1 MAKIAIFN
9 QKGGVG
15 KTTCVL
21 NLAGALY
28 RRNAPALMIDMDPQG
43 HLTQIHPSP
52 VNEVHKSMF
61 SYYQDNRPLSEL
73 TIEWHDLGSL
83 IPAHRQLSKVDSIFG
98 KGLTVLNRFGAGLDA
113 LAKQKIYSNIIIDCC
128 PYMGVL
134 SLSALFTA
142 DVVIV
147 PIASDYLSLQGAIK
161 AEKTF
166 TSIEPFL
173 KRPVIRRYLMTKF
186 DRRRNMSSIVHR
198 QAIEAFG
205 EKVLNTL
212 IFENVA
218 IAESPNH
225 QQDIFSFNPQSV
237 GAAAYMS
244 LLDELISQKLVNM
257 PNAVAPGT
265 TAVIDTPAVAQT
277 QSPMHMNNIQ
287 VLKPLPIITQPIS
300 YSGTL
305 SRH

>member
-28 RRNAPALMIDMDPQG
+28 RRSAPALMVDMDPQG
-43 HLTQIHPSP
+43 HLTQIHPST
-52 VNEVHKSMF
+52 VNEAHKSLF
-61 SYYQDNRPLSEL
+61 SYYQENRPLSEL
-73 TIEWHDLGSL
+73 TVDWHDLGTL

-98 KGLTVLNRFGAGLDA
+98 KGPTVLNRFGAGLDA
-113 LAKQKIYSNIIIDCC
+113 LTKQKTYSNIIIDCC

-134 SLSALFTA
+134 SLSALFAA
-142 DVVIV
+142 DLVIV

-166 TSIEPFL
+166 TAIEPFL

-186 DRRRNMSSIVHR
+186 DRRRNMSSTVHR

-218 IAESPNH
+218 IAESPHH
-225 QQDIFSFNPQSV
+225 QQDIFSFNPLST
-237 GAAAYMS
+237 GATAYMA
-244 LLDELISQKLVNM
+244 LLDELISQKLVDM
-257 PNAVAPGT
+257 PKTVT
-265 TAVIDTPAVAQT
+265 SDTPAAETKETKNPVGIERIE
-277 QSPMHMNNIQ
+277 M
-287 VLKPLPIITQPIS
+287 LKPLPIISQPFN
-300 YSGTL
+300 YSGAV

>member
-1 MAKIAIFN
+1 MQVISVIST
-9 QKGGVG
+9 KGGVG

-28 RRNAPALMIDMDPQG
+28 RRSAPALMIDMDPQG
-43 HLTQIHPSP
+43 HLTQIHPST
-52 VNEVHKSMF
+52 VNEAHKSLF
-61 SYYQDNRPLSEL
+61 SYYQENRPLSEL
-73 TIEWHDLGSL
+73 MVDWHDLGTL

-98 KGLTVLNRFGAGLDA
+98 KGPTVLNRFGAGLDA
-113 LAKQKIYSNIIIDCC
+113 LTKQKTYSNIIIDCC

-134 SLSALFTA
+134 SLSALFAA
-142 DVVIV
+142 DLVIV
-147 PIASDYLSLQGAIK
+147 PIASDYLSLQGAVK

-166 TSIEPFL
+166 TAIEPFL

-186 DRRRNMSSIVHR
+186 DRRRNMSSTVHR

-225 QQDIFSFNPQSV
+225 QQDIFSFNPQST
-237 GAAAYMS
+237 GATAYMA
-244 LLDELISQKLVNM
+244 LLNELISQKLVDMPSTVVANTPIAMNM
-257 PNAVAPGT
+257 ERIEG
-265 TAVIDTPAVAQT
+265 
-277 QSPMHMNNIQ
+277 
-287 VLKPLPIITQPIS
+287 LKPLPMISQPLS
-300 YSGTL
+300 YSSTV